1 MSSSERNNAVT
12 IAKAI
17 AIILMVMGHS
27 KCPVI
32 INNMLDLIRM
42 PLFFIMSG
50 YCFKDKYLANSVS
63 YLKKRIKGIYL
74 PYIKWSLF
82 FLFIH
87 NTLYTLNIYNNLF
100 CIEGYTDH
108 IYYLQEIAK
117 KTIGIVIFMKSH
129 DILLGGYWFLNS
141 LLWGSLIF
149 YFAKRMGGGKPTLC
163 IGVLLLISILISST
177 KMIPEYLPLSSRNFI
192 AASFIYMGNF
202 LNNKAFTLYKYK
214 HTGFIIIPFVL
225 LFLLSLFWH
234 SAITTLT
241 TLEIIPYFIV
251 ATIGSLS
258 LFSLSH
264 TINDNNIIGRFL
276 TKTGGITFNILTWH
290 MLSFKVVS
298 YILILYYGL
307 DIRRLAEFPVI
318 IEYAQKGWWVLY
330 LIAGV
335 FIPYTW
341 YFINKWIHSKL
352 T

>member
-1 MSSSERNNAVT
+1 
-12 IAKAI
+12 
-17 AIILMVMGHS
+17 
-27 KCPVI
+27 
-32 INNMLDLIRM
+32 
-42 PLFFIMSG
+42 
-50 YCFKDKYLANSVS
+50 
-63 YLKKRIKGIYL
+63 
-74 PYIKWSLF
+74 
-82 FLFIH
+82 
-87 NTLYTLNIYNNLF
+87 
-100 CIEGYTDH
+100 
-108 IYYLQEIAK
+108 
-117 KTIGIVIFMKSH
+117 MKSH

-141 LLWGSLIF
+141 LLWGSLFF
-149 YFAKRMGGGKPTLC
+149 YFAKRMEGGGVKPTLC

-290 MLSFKVVS
+290 MLSFKIVS
-298 YILILYYGL
+298 YMLILYYGL
-307 DIRRLAEFPVI
+307 DISRLAEFPVI
-318 IEYAQKGWWVLY
+318 LEYAQKGWWVLY
-330 LIAGV
+330 LIVGV
-335 FIPYTW
+335 FIPYSW
-341 YFINKWIHSKL
+341 YCINKWINSKL